1 MIYVEYLNNLLKEE
15 VNTKNKIVI
24 FGQNVHAGSYLSG
37 LTKGFDAKNGNI
49 LLNTQNSEN
58 SLVGFGFGLMLNNI
72 SSIYFMKQL
81 DFLLLSI
88 DQLVNTF
95 NIIRLKKP
103 KSSFTI
109 FPITVDSGYEGPQ
122 SSLNNLDDFCSIAGI
137 EAFSITNKLD
147 SKYIIKNKLI
157 SPGFRIITTGQKLL
171 KKNVIDLNIVHKNK
185 NFFQYSKGRDLSI
198 ICFNQSLDY
207 GLKLLRLLNKKGKS
221 SSIFSINAHHDFDN
235 KFILNDLNETK
246 NVVIIDDTKSKN
258 KLSDKFHL
266 IINDQLNIKK
276 CIFVKR
282 KDKDINFSP
291 NDDALKIDYDYLLNS
306 F

>member
-1 MIYVEYLNNLLKEE
+1 MIYVEYLNSLLKEE
-15 VNTKNKIVI
+15 VNQKNKVVI

-95 NIIRLKKP
+95 NILRLKKT

-137 EAFSITNKLD
+137 EAFSITNKSD
-147 SKYIIKNKLI
+147 SKYIIKNKLV

-171 KKNVIDLNIVHKNK
+171 KKNVIDLKIIRKNK
-185 NFFQYSKGRDLSI
+185 NFFQYSKGKDLSI

-207 GLKLLRLLNKKGKS
+207 GLVLLRLLKKKGKS
-221 SSIFSINAHHDFDN
+221 ASIFSINAHHDFD
-235 KFILNDLNETK
+235 KKLILDDIKGTK
-246 NVVIIDDTKSKN
+246 NVIIIDDSKSKN
-258 KLSDKFHL
+258 KLSEKFNFIMNNELNLDKCF
-266 IINDQLNIKK
+266 
-276 CIFVKR
+276 FVKR
-282 KDKDINFSP
+282 HDKDIKFSP
-291 NDDALKIDYDYLLNS
+291 NDDALKIDYNYLINS

>member
-1 MIYVEYLNNLLKEE
+1 MIYVKYLNNLLKEE
-15 VNTKNKIVI
+15 VNKKNKVVI

-58 SLVGFGFGLMLNNI
+58 SLVGLGFGLMLNNI

-95 NIIRLKKP
+95 NILRQKKT

-137 EAFSITNKLD
+137 EAFSITNKSD
-147 SKYIIKNKLI
+147 SKYIIKNKLV

-171 KKNVIDLNIVHKNK
+171 KKNVVDLKTIHKNK
-185 NFFQYSKGRDLSI
+185 NFFQYSKGKDLSI

-207 GLKLLRLLNKKGKS
+207 GLVLLRLLKEKGKS
-221 SSIFSINAHHDFDN
+221 VSFFSINAHHDFDK
-235 KFILNDLNETK
+235 KFLLDDIKETK
-246 NVVIIDDTKSKN
+246 NVIIIDDSKSKN
-258 KLSDKFHL
+258 KLSEKFNFIMNNEVNLDKCF
-266 IINDQLNIKK
+266 
-276 CIFVKR
+276 FVKR
-282 KDKDINFSP
+282 QDKDIKFSP
-291 NDDALKIDYDYLLNS
+291 NDDALKIDYNHLINS

>member
-15 VNTKNKIVI
+15 VNKKKKVVI

-95 NIIRLKKP
+95 NILRQKKT

-137 EAFSITNKLD
+137 EAFSITNKSD
-147 SKYIIKNKLI
+147 SKYIIKNKLV

-171 KKNVIDLNIVHKNK
+171 KKNVIDLKIIHKNK
-185 NFFQYSKGRDLSI
+185 NYFQYSKGKDLSI

-207 GLKLLRLLNKKGKS
+207 GLVLLRLLKKKGKS
-221 SSIFSINAHHDFDN
+221 VSFFSINAHHDFD
-235 KFILNDLNETK
+235 KSFLLDDIKETK
-246 NVVIIDDTKSKN
+246 NVIIIDDSKSKN
-258 KLSDKFHL
+258 KLSEKFNFIMNYEVNL
-266 IINDQLNIKK
+266 DK

-282 KDKDINFSP
+282 QDKDIKFSP
-291 NDDALKIDYDYLLNS
+291 NDDTLKIDYNYLINS